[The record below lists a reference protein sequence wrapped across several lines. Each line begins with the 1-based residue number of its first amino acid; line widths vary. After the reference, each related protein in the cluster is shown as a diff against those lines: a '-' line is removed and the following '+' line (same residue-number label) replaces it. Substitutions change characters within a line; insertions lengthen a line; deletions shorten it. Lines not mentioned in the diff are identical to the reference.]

1 MKILLFMLAGF
12 PKMIHLDKVQIP
24 FAIGDLN
31 INGINITTFTD
42 NSMAHGV
49 DVTFGDVKASMCS
62 GNSIGT
68 SGGSFGSLGSLG
80 LGEMGSNNTL
90 YVGIPENG
98 ILVLDVHSE
107 NQTSSGTTLPEN
119 FNNIVLTFFQYTTLG
134 IVGNT
139 ATIVYIVVKKKIRKP
154 FFVGLVNLAIADLI
168 CLLRYSYK
176 IFIPETLFVND
187 PCTYYWV
194 DTIMAIVRKSAN
206 CLALLAVLNMG
217 IVRFL
222 LFVYP
227 LKSRA
232 YLTTQSILI
241 ICGLSVPLSIGYGYL
256 VHYLVLNTKGTMYY
270 IATVLPDACF
280 FIMIVA
286 ILIIFFYKRFMTARR
301 STSAQNTKLRMSIVT
316 LIILFLNMLSLAVSV
331 IDNLRYVTFGDF
343 DSHWW
348 TRIFKMV
355 EVIADAIIHSINP
368 FIYFINFSNL
378 KACFV
383 KQIASGTK

>member
-42 NSMAHGV
+42 NSMTHGV

-176 IFIPETLFVND
+176 IFIPKTLFVND

>member
-176 IFIPETLFVND
+176 IFIPKTLFVND